1 MTAPRTALKMGA
13 ALAAV
18 LALAACG
25 GGRIGETPGGSQ
37 SAPDN
42 KKLALLPGVKGEPF
56 YISME
61 CGAKE
66 EATKLGYELSVQAPE
81 KFDASLQV
89 PIVNSVQST
98 RPAGVLIAP
107 TDDTALG
114 TPMKQLTSAGIK
126 VVEVDTKL
134 KDRSIAASA
143 ISSNNKQGG
152 QLAAQTLAKL
162 IGEKGSVLVIN
173 TKAGTSTTDARAAG
187 FEEEI
192 KKYPNIKY
200 VGQKYSDN
208 EPSQAANIVSAQ
220 LAATPD
226 LAGVFATNLNS
237 GEGAAAGLRN
247 ANKRGEVKLV
257 GFDASPKQVDGLRAG
272 DVQALIAQDPAGI
285 GRQGVQQAVNAIEGK
300 SVTKEIETNLVAL
313 TSEDMQSKQQYFY
326 RTSC

>member
-1 MTAPRTALKMGA
+1 MNAPRTALKMGA

-25 GGRIGETPGGSQ
+25 GGKIGETPGGQ
-37 SAPDN
+37 QPANN
-42 KKLALLPGVKGEPF
+42 KKLALLPGLKGEPF

-66 EATKLGYELSVQAPE
+66 EAGKLGYELSVQAPE
-81 KFDASLQV
+81 SFEAALQV
-89 PIVNSVQST
+89 PIVNSVLAAKPS
-98 RPAGVLIAP
+98 GVLIAP

-134 KDRSIAASA
+134 KDRSIAAA
-143 ISSNNKQGG
+143 AVSSNNKQGG

-162 IGEKGSVLVIN
+162 VGEKGSVLVIN

-200 VGQKYSDN
+200 LGQKYSDN
-208 EPSQAANIVSAQ
+208 QPSQAANIVSAQ

-247 ANKRGEVKLV
+247 ANKRGEVKLI
-257 GFDASPKQVDGLRAG
+257 GFDASPKQVDGLRNG

-285 GRQGVQQAVNAIEGK
+285 GRQGVQQVVNALEGK
-300 SVTKEIETNLVAL
+300 PTQKEIETNLIAL
-313 TSEDMQSKQQYFY
+313 TKDDLDSKQQYIY
-326 RTSC
+326 KTAC